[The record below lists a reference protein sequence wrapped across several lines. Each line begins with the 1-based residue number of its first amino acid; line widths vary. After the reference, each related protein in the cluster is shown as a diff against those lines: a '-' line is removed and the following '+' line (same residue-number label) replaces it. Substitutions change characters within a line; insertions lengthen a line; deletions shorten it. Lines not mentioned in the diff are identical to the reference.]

1 MRIITIGHS
10 TSSNI
15 YISSEYVSSNHAE
28 LLLMDNGDIFL
39 TDKGSRNGTF
49 LFGKRINPNQEIPV
63 RRGDRIDFD
72 NVPLN
77 WSQVPSLPTLDPTK
91 VKGVYGIGKNSRNK
105 YILTGD
111 TVSRFHA
118 TLKEMKNGKWFI
130 QDHSTNGTFINGSRI
145 PSNQDYQVK
154 KGDAIVCGNVPLA
167 NPIRGAVIPI
177 KPILAGVAAVA
188 VICCLV
194 LLKPWEHI
202 KGNKGNDIVVIN
214 NDTTDTKRE
223 PPVTHKNIDPN
234 LATVCVRCY
243 TRIKVVFK
251 DELDT
256 ENIKTEYE
264 DWGLDNI
271 LKDELSTVMTGTA
284 FFVSEDGVLLTNR
297 HVIDIVYYMKSMY
310 PNLLTQL
317 KKIVIDAMTDLTKEK
332 YWYDDDK
339 VERIC
344 RTLTPSLI
352 DFEAEPLFIGIAY
365 PDRYYQ
371 SFETETPD
379 INQARSEL
387 DGVIVEKK
395 SDNDNIDVAILRTN
409 NYKTPE
415 QAQYF
420 DLSTSI
426 VKTETLNFD
435 DEYCTMGYP
444 GGPTYAFILNK
455 HKMASSIS
463 RLRLKQRPG
472 SNEIMFE
479 GAIKEGQS
487 GSAVYDKNKRL
498 IGILTSGNKEDNVAI
513 ACPISH
519 AIDLLKNVVEKDA
532 QDKEF
537 QSQISH

>member
-15 YISSEYVSSNHAE
+15 YIASEYVSSNHAE

-77 WSQVPSLPTLDPTK
+77 WSQVPSLPPLDPTK
-91 VKGVYGIGKNSRNK
+91 VKGVYGIGKNAHNK

-223 PPVTHKNIDPN
+223 PPVTQNIDPN
-234 LATVCVRCY
+234 YATVCIYNVS
-243 TRIKVVFK
+243 RIKVVFDDDVWK
-251 DELDT
+251 FKEIYDLLDMDEKLNRAMDLT
-256 ENIKTEYE
+256 YAV
-264 DWGLDNI
+264 
-271 LKDELSTVMTGTA
+271 SGTA
-284 FFVSEDGVLLTNR
+284 FFVSDQGLLLTNR
-297 HVIDIVYYMKSMY
+297 HVVDVLYAMQHEEEESLKLVNVKRQVYEI
-310 PNLLTQL
+310 LE
-317 KKIVIDAMTDLTKEK
+317 DLINDCM
-332 YWYDDDK
+332 DDDGVK
-339 VERIC
+339 LWLPRVASLKIRFEVEN
-344 RTLTPSLI
+344 
-352 DFEAEPLFIGIAY
+352 LFLGIGY
-365 PDRYYQ
+365 PERNYQ
-371 SFETETPD
+371 SWIDEFDRVTLVKT
-379 INQARSEL
+379 
-387 DGVIVEKK
+387 
-395 SDNDNIDVAILRTN
+395 SDKDDVDLAVLRLNT
-409 NYKTPE
+409 YKTPE
-415 QAQYF
+415 HAQSF
-420 DLSTSI
+420 DLSQAIMDTGKLKLGEDYYT
-426 VKTETLNFD
+426 V
-435 DEYCTMGYP
+435 GYP
-444 GGPTYAFILNK
+444 AGLALAKEMDKNK
-455 HKMASSIS
+455 VTASYGT
-463 RLRLKQRPG
+463 LRLKQRPG
-472 SNEIMFE
+472 NSNLMFD
-479 GAIKEGQS
+479 GSTSIGGQS
-487 GSAVYDKNKRL
+487 GSAIYNKDSQL
-498 IGILTSGNKEDNVAI
+498 IAVLYGGIEANNTTL

-519 AIDLLKNVVEKDA
+519 AIELIKDA
-532 QDKEF
+532 VASDDRDQTFIK
-537 QSQISH
+537 SNNIKK